1 VTMPHIVPLK
11 AGTVVFVILQ
21 TPSFF
26 VLVNNLSGF
35 DIVGYDGRAICQFKS
50 PSLAPN
56 LLNTQTICATND
68 SLAVVDAVS
77 PKCVHFYDPFTSR
90 SLSDSIRHSTNIIE
104 IALNV
109 AITSNIRK
117 IAFIDSNKD
126 LFVTKVH
133 SPSVFKL
140 KTIVDSVAWHPDCD
154 LLLALSDKQLVIW
167 YYPGI
172 VWCDTDLIPSCFT
185 QLDAHEIGQDAK
197 ILSIESTLVRIRK
210 KNGDEQIVNF
220 SPLPLALHNV
230 VADGKWDKALRLCT
244 LCDDETLWGALTG
257 LAIDNGQI
265 EVAVQG
271 LTALEEPDK
280 ILFLRSILDLPLRSQ
295 RDAELALFRK
305 NTKSAENI
313 LLQNDLVFRAIQL
326 NLRLFKWK
334 RALEVAID
342 YRTHIDTVIAFRG
355 KYLENTNKTE
365 TIDLFLKYRNEVDI
379 NWNVIEEK
387 CRQELDDEFRS
398 AGVKRSAASGD
409 QWMAMHRE
417 SSKMRKSGRKE
428 LEALLGVQSEQDDL
442 SDGHA
447 QDRRP
452 ENVMRFE

>member
-1 VTMPHIVPLK
+1 
-11 AGTVVFVILQ
+11 
-21 TPSFF
+21 
-26 VLVNNLSGF
+26 
-35 DIVGYDGRAICQFKS
+35 
-50 PSLAPN
+50 
-56 LLNTQTICATND
+56 
-68 SLAVVDAVS
+68 
-77 PKCVHFYDPFTSR
+77 
-90 SLSDSIRHSTNIIE
+90 
-104 IALNV
+104 
-109 AITSNIRK
+109 
-117 IAFIDSNKD
+117 
-126 LFVTKVH
+126 
-133 SPSVFKL
+133 
-140 KTIVDSVAWHPDCD
+140 
-154 LLLALSDKQLVIW
+154 VIW

-172 VWCDTDLIPSCFT
+172 VWCDTDLIPYCFS
-185 QLDAHEIGQDAK
+185 QIEARDLGQDAK
-197 ILSIESTLVRIRK
+197 IIAIEGTLVSIRK
-210 KNGDEQIVNF
+210 KNGDEEIINF
-220 SPLPLALHNV
+220 SPLPLALHDAV
-230 VADGKWDKALRLCT
+230 RDGKWDKALRLCHI
-244 LCDDETLWGALTG
+244 CNDETLWGALAG

-265 EVAVQG
+265 EVALQG

-280 ILFLRSILDLPLRSQ
+280 ILFLRSILELPLQSHKE
-295 RDAELALFRK
+295 AELALYRK
-305 NTKSAENI
+305 KIKGAESI

-326 NLRLFKWK
+326 NMRLFKWK

-365 TIDLFLKYRNEVDI
+365 TIELFLKYRNEVDI

-398 AGVKRSAASGD
+398 AGIKRSAASGD

-442 SDGHA
+442 SEGHA